1 MQLYRDLS
9 VYVEIA
15 ARATTVCGGGA
26 VEGYM
31 SGEEYVAAATATRR
45 RLTEGAGLSFDDHYD
60 IIHAA
65 TNGRLKHE
73 HIAHHASMKVLH
85 EETHKQIEAF
95 CAPAYTTDCL
105 FKHSSA
111 VAGDIDF

>member
-1 MQLYRDLS
+1 
-9 VYVEIA
+9 
-15 ARATTVCGGGA
+15 
-26 VEGYM
+26 M

-85 EETHKQIEAF
+85 EETHKKIEAF